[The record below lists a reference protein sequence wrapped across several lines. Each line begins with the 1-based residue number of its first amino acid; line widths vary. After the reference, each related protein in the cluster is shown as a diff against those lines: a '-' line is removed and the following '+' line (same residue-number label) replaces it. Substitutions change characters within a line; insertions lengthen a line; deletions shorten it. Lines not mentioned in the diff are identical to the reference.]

1 MNYPTPSA
9 SDANSTN
16 RSRYV
21 KRITALAALMSATL
35 LLSSCAT
42 TVVQDQKRA
51 LLDRKCQERVV
62 KMLNAVSPVVAE
74 NDAPKK
80 FCGCFAEKVD
90 IAKLETDI
98 DGVKDIGLN
107 PETLRFVT
115 EYIPNIRTC
124 AKETGLWKGL

>member
-1 MNYPTPSA
+1 MKKIISIAILIGT
-9 SDANSTN
+9 T
-16 RSRYV
+16 
-21 KRITALAALMSATL
+21 IM
-35 LLSSCAT
+35 LSSCA

-51 LLDRKCQERVV
+51 LLDRKCQDRVV

-74 NDAPKK
+74 ADTPKK

-98 DGVKDIGLN
+98 DAVNDIGLN

-124 AKETGLWKGL
+124 AKDTGLWKGL